1 MILLI
6 WREGDKMANYRRGR
20 INEEMQR
27 EVAKIIREVKD
38 PRVAKA
44 FISITGA
51 EVTPDLKYAKIYYSA
66 YNADK
71 KEVKQGLRSSA
82 GFIRGQVSKN
92 LNLRITPELTFIE
105 DGSIEYG
112 AKISKILEGITF
124 TDEDDGS
131 EGESES

>member
-1 MILLI
+1 
-6 WREGDKMANYRRGR
+6 MANYRRGR

-27 EVAKIIREVKD
+27 EVAKILREVKD
-38 PRVAKA
+38 PRVSKA
-44 FISITGA
+44 FISVTGA
-51 EVTPDLKYAKIYYSA
+51 EVTPDLKFAKIYYSA

-71 KEVKQGLRSSA
+71 KEVKAGLRAAS
-82 GFIRGQVSKN
+82 GFIRGQISKN

-124 TDEDDGS
+124 TDD
-131 EGESES
+131 EGESEEN

>member
-1 MILLI
+1 
-6 WREGDKMANYRRGR
+6 MANYRRGR

-71 KEVKQGLRSSA
+71 KEVKMGLRSSA

-124 TDEDDGS
+124 TDEEENI